1 MFIYIYIYLR
11 VFDRPSFPLLLYTHT
26 HTHTTHTFAQRAKD
40 LKIYFQKNRRYNT
53 DFTIN
58 ILLLLYLYSIYIIY
72 LDINQKEACFV
83 LCTLHVRRIL
93 FERWFTY
100 IIYYYLLARLL
111 VYEILCVYT
120 TLALN

>member
-83 LCTLHVRRIL
+83 LCTLRRIL